1 MKRIEA
7 SADGKGLRIC
17 VIDTSWNDFIVGRL
31 TEGALSTLRRHGVA
45 DDDITHVTVAGAFEV
60 PLAAQTAAQT
70 GRYDAVVALGCVI
83 RGATAHFDFV
93 AGEAAKG
100 IAKVG
105 LDTGVPV
112 VFGILTTETIEQA
125 IERAGTKLGN
135 KGAESASVAVET
147 ARTLQAIKE
156 AS

>member
-1 MKRIEA
+1 MKRIEG
-7 SADGKGLRIC
+7 SVDGKGLRIC
-17 VIDTSWNDFIVGRL
+17 VIDTSWNEFIVGRL
-31 TEGALSTLRRHGVA
+31 TEGALSTLRRHGVT

-100 IAKVG
+100 IAKVS
-105 LDTGVPV
+105 LDTGIPV

-125 IERAGTKLGN
+125 VERAGTKLGN

>member
-17 VIDTSWNDFIVGRL
+17 VIDTSWNDFIVRRL

-60 PLAAQTAAQT
+60 PLVAQTAAQT

>member
-7 SADGKGLRIC
+7 PADGKGLKVLI
-17 VIDTSWNDFIVGRL
+17 IDTVWNDFIVSRL
-31 TEGALSTLRRHGVA
+31 LEGAAAALRKHGVA
-45 DDDITHVTVAGAFEV
+45 DDDIHHVQVPGAFEV
-60 PLAAQTAAQT
+60 PLAAKTAAAS

-83 RGATAHFDFV
+83 RGATSHYDFV

-125 IERAGTKLGN
+125 IERAGVKLGN
-135 KGAESASVAVET
+135 KGAEAASVAVEMV
-147 ARTLQAIKE
+147 RTLQAIKE
-156 AS
+156 G